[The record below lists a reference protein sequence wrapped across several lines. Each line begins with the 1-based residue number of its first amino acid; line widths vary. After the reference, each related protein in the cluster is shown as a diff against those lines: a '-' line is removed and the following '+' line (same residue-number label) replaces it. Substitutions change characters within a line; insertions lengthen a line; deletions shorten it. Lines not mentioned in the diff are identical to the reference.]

1 MCLLRCW
8 FGNGEAMASN
18 KGDNVRGGGVYL
30 AAVEG
35 GGTTFVVSVA
45 CVLSSDDEN
54 SGSSSSS
61 SSTIINIGSTKL
73 QILHTAT
80 IPPPN
85 NDSKEEK
92 YTPQQIINEACN
104 FLKYIPMHTERGE

>member
-1 MCLLRCW
+1 
-8 FGNGEAMASN
+8 MAPN
-18 KGDNVRGGGVYL
+18 KGDNVRGDRGVYL

-45 CVLSSDDEN
+45 CVLTSDDEN
-54 SGSSSSS
+54 ISDSS

-80 IPPPN
+80 IPPSDN
-85 NDSKEEK
+85 KEE
-92 YTPQQIINEACN
+92 YTPQQIINEACIFFQKHYDN
-104 FLKYIPMHTERGE
+104 MYLKQM